1 MTRDY
6 STSPYSEICKQYIEK
21 YGDDLSNMKIAKKII
36 KENPN
41 VLGTK
46 DSLRLVVGSIRREGG
61 NIGVQEACDELGV
74 SINDAP
80 MMWLKGDGA
89 SIMVKNPKYKQ
100 DDYNQFKEEIIDSIV
115 GHEPVYPK
123 ITRSNVIDGHLLVI
137 DPADIHVG
145 KLCDSFEVGEEY
157 NAQIAVQ
164 RVHEGV
170 QGILDKTSGF
180 NIDKILF
187 VGGND
192 VLHIDTPNR
201 TTTGGTPQ
209 DTDGMWYRNFLD
221 AKKLYVEILEKLI
234 TIADVHFVFNPSN
247 HDYQSGFFLADCIQT
262 HFRQCENITFDCSIA
277 HRKYYTY
284 GDNLIGT
291 THGDGAKQQDL
302 PLIMANESSDWSTT
316 KHRYIYTHH
325 VHHKSAKDFH
335 GCTVESLRSPSGTD
349 SWHHKKGFGVGGIKA
364 VEGFLHHKD
373 YGQICRITHIF
384 SVISLFLLW

>member
-1 MTRDY
+1 MARDY
-6 STSPYSEICKQYIEK
+6 SKTGVDNELLKKYLNK
-21 YGDDLSNMKIAKKII
+21 YGEDMSNNKIAKKIL
-36 KENPN
+36 KENPDIDHKQ
-41 VLGTK
+41 VTVRLALGSLKKSLDYTGIK
-46 DSLRLVVGSIRREGG
+46 D
-61 NIGVQEACDELGV
+61 ACDDLGV
-74 SINDAP
+74 SVNDAP
-80 MMWLKGDGA
+80 MMWLKGEGA
-89 SIMVKNPKYKQ
+89 SIMVKNPEYKQ
-100 DDYNQFKEEIIDSIV
+100 DDYNQFREEIIESIV
-115 GHEPVYPK
+115 GHEPTYATIKRNPL
-123 ITRSNVIDGHLLVI
+123 TEGHLLVI

-157 NAQIAVQ
+157 NTQIAVK

-187 VGGND
+187 IGGND

-209 DTDGMWYRNFLD
+209 DTDGMWYTNFLH

-234 TIADVHFVFNPSN
+234 SIADVHFCYNPSN

-262 HFRQCENITFDCSIA
+262 HFRQCSNITFDCSIA

-302 PLIMANESSDWSTT
+302 PLIMANESSDWSKT
-316 KHRYIYTHH
+316 KHRYVYTHH
-325 VHHKSAKDFH
+325 VHHKSAKDYH

-364 VEGFLHHKD
+364 VEGFLHHKE
-373 YGQICRITHIF
+373 YGQTCRITHIF
-384 SVISLFLLW
+384 